1 MKKDLL
7 LIDGHGLAF
16 RGFYAL
22 PQELCAEDGTPTN
35 AVLGFFNM
43 MLKVIDEW
51 PAEGLGIFFDPKG
64 PTRRHELFA
73 EYKQTRRPAPENF
86 KVQMPLII
94 ELCKAMGF
102 PVFSRD
108 GVEADDYIVST
119 AKACAASGWDVKI
132 LSADKDLFQAIG
144 GGISVIRPS
153 RGVTDFTLYDSVNF
167 REKYGFEPP
176 LMADYLALL
185 GDAADNIPGVPG
197 IGEKTALDLVGKFGR
212 LEEIYENLESVQKA
226 RRGKLEAGRE
236 AAFMSRV
243 LVVPQETEPAPEDE
257 LTPKEPDMNGL
268 FALCTRLG
276 LKKIYARFVDE
287 TETAAMEAAA
297 SVEVSEPAGEE
308 TELEKLLDAEE
319 IALSPAVMDGAPR
332 FFAAAAD
339 GRFASFDGR
348 GENERAL
355 FREWAKRGKL
365 LLCGYREI
373 MSGYPDFPL
382 PDRARIY
389 DVETAHYLLHPDR
402 GGADGMA
409 QSFGEPVSPGAGLAL
424 RLFGYREKLAHGIE
438 KYGLEKVMDEIDMPL
453 APALA
458 RMHLIGMHS
467 DAPKLETLGEEL
479 SQSIAGCEAEIKE
492 YVGEEINLASPKQ
505 VGELLFG
512 KLMLPPIKTTKGGG
526 AYSTSIT
533 VLEELAKLPEPLC
546 TVPKMLIRHREE
558 SKIFSAFVQPFIKY
572 SRDGGGMIHST
583 FDHLATGTGR
593 LASRDPNVQ
602 NVPVFGE
609 WADRFRSCF
618 TPRDDDGV
626 FVAADYSQIELR
638 VLAELTEEEK
648 LIRAFHE
655 GSDVHLETAS
665 WVFGLPAGQITPEQR
680 RFAKVV
686 NFGLLYG
693 MSAFGLA
700 QRLGVPRPAA
710 QQIVDRY
717 FSVLPSVKNY
727 ITESANE
734 AKERGY
740 TRSLFGRIR
749 PLAEVST
756 TEGRGAGAINR
767 VAVNTPI
774 QSTAADIAKIALFR
788 LDAALAEKFPGARIV
803 LQVHDSI
810 VCECARKDADAVREL
825 LVKTMESVDILS
837 VPLKA
842 EPKSGNSLKDI

>member
-1 MKKDLL
+1 MKKELL

-22 PQELCAEDGTPTN
+22 PPELSAKDGTPTN

-43 MLKVIDEW
+43 MLKVLDEW

-64 PTRRHELFA
+64 PTRRHQLFA
-73 EYKQTRRPAPENF
+73 EYKQTRKPAPENF

-94 ELCKAMGF
+94 ELCRAMGF

-119 AKACAASGWDVKI
+119 AKASAASGWDVKI
-132 LSADKDLFQAIG
+132 LSADKDLFQTIG
-144 GGISVIRPS
+144 DGISVIRPS
-153 RGVTDFTLYDSVNF
+153 RGVTDFTLYDCEVF

-185 GDAADNIPGVPG
+185 GDSVDNIPGVPG
-197 IGEKTALDLVGKFGR
+197 IGEKTALDLVGKFGQ
-212 LEEIYENLESVQKA
+212 LENIYENIESVPKA
-226 RRGKLEAGRE
+226 RRGKLEAGRD

-243 LVVPQETEPAPEDE
+243 LVVPQDTEPAPEDE
-257 LTPKEPDMNGL
+257 LTPKKPDMNDL
-268 FALCTRLG
+268 FALCSRLG
-276 LKKIYARFVDE
+276 LKKIYARFSGDA
-287 TETAAMEAAA
+287 ETATAEVAVEA
-297 SVEVSEPAGEE
+297 SELTGEE
-308 TELEKLLDAEE
+308 TELEKLLEAEE
-319 IALSPAVMDGAPR
+319 IALSPAVIDGTPR
-332 FFAAAAD
+332 FFAASAD
-339 GRFASFDGR
+339 GKFASFDGR
-348 GENERAL
+348 GEHERAW
-355 FREWAKRGKL
+355 FHEWTKRGKL

-373 MSGYPDFPL
+373 MSEYPDFPL
-382 PDRARIY
+382 PERGRVY

-402 GGADGMA
+402 GGAAGMEK
-409 QSFGEPVSPGAGLAL
+409 SFGEPVKAGLGLAM
-424 RLFGYREKLAHGIE
+424 RLFRYRDALSHGIE
-438 KYGLEKVMDEIDMPL
+438 KYGLAKVMDEIDMPL
-453 APALA
+453 AAALA
-458 RMHLIGMHS
+458 RMHIIGMHA
-467 DAPKLETLGEEL
+467 DGAKLETLGTEL
-479 SQSIAGCEAEIKE
+479 SESIAKCEADIKE
-492 YVGEEINLASPKQ
+492 YIGEEINLASPKQ

-512 KLMLPPIKTTKGGG
+512 RLMLPPIKTTKGGG
-526 AYSTSIT
+526 AYSTSIE

-546 TVPKMLIRHREE
+546 AVPKMLIKHREE
-558 SKIFSAFVQPFIKY
+558 SKVSSAFVQPFIKY
-572 SRDGGGMIHST
+572 SRDGGGVVHST

-602 NVPVFGE
+602 NMPVFGE

-618 TPRDDDGV
+618 TPRDEDGV

-648 LIRAFHE
+648 LIRAFHD
-655 GSDVHLETAS
+655 GSDIHLETAS
-665 WVFGLPAGQITPEQR
+665 WVFGLPPEQITPEQR

-734 AKERGY
+734 AKKRGY

-825 LVKTMESVDILS
+825 LVNTMEGVDILS

-842 EPKSGNSLKDI
+842 EPKSGISLKDI

>member
-86 KVQMPLII
+86 KVQVPLII
-94 ELCKAMGF
+94 ELCRAMGF

-153 RGVTDFTLYDSVNF
+153 HGVTDFTLYDAVSF

-276 LKKIYARFVDE
+276 LKKIYARVVDE

-319 IALSPAVMDGAPR
+319 IALSPAVIDGAPR

-458 RMHLIGMHS
+458 RMHIIGMHS

-618 TPRDDDGV
+618 TPREDDGV

-710 QQIVDRY
+710 QRIVDRY

-727 ITESANE
+727 ITESVAE
-734 AKERGY
+734 AKDRGY

-756 TEGRGAGAINR
+756 TEGRGVGAINR

-810 VCECARKDADAVREL
+810 VCECARKDAEAVREL
-825 LVKTMESVDILS
+825 LVKTMESVDILN

-842 EPKSGNSLKDI
+842 EPKSGTSLKDI

>member
-1 MKKDLL
+1 MKKELL

-22 PQELCAEDGTPTN
+22 PPELSAKDGTPTN

-43 MLKVIDEW
+43 MLKVLDEW

-64 PTRRHELFA
+64 PTRRHQLFA
-73 EYKQTRRPAPENF
+73 EYKQTRKPAPENF
-86 KVQMPLII
+86 KVQMPFII
-94 ELCKAMGF
+94 ELCRSMGF

-119 AKACAASGWDVKI
+119 AKASAASGWDVKI
-132 LSADKDLFQAIG
+132 LSADKDLFQTIG
-144 GGISVIRPS
+144 DGISVIRPS
-153 RGVTDFTLYDSVNF
+153 RGVTDFTLYDCEVF

-185 GDAADNIPGVPG
+185 GDSVDNIPGVPG

-212 LEEIYENLESVQKA
+212 LENIYENLESVPKA

-243 LVVPQETEPAPEDE
+243 LVVPQDTEPAPEDE
-257 LTPKEPDMNGL
+257 LTPKEPDMNDL
-268 FALCTRLG
+268 FALCSRLG
-276 LKKIYARFVDE
+276 LKKIYARFAGE
-287 TETAAMEAAA
+287 AETATAEVAVEA
-297 SVEVSEPAGEE
+297 SELTGEE
-308 TELEKLLDAEE
+308 TELEKLLEAEE
-319 IALSPAVMDGAPR
+319 IALSPAVIDGAPR
-332 FFAAAAD
+332 FFAASAD
-339 GRFASFDGR
+339 GRSASFDGR
-348 GENERAL
+348 GEHERAL
-355 FREWAKRGKL
+355 FREWTKRGEL

-373 MSGYPDFPL
+373 MSEYPDFPL
-382 PDRARIY
+382 PERGRVY

-402 GGADGMA
+402 GGAAGMEK
-409 QSFGEPVSPGAGLAL
+409 SFGEPVKAGLGLAM
-424 RLFGYREKLAHGIE
+424 RLFRYRDALSHGIE
-438 KYGLEKVMDEIDMPL
+438 KYGLAKVMDEIDMPL
-453 APALA
+453 AAALA
-458 RMHLIGMHS
+458 RMHIIGMHA
-467 DAPKLETLGEEL
+467 DGAKLETLGTEL
-479 SQSIAGCEAEIKE
+479 SESIAKCEADIKE
-492 YVGEEINLASPKQ
+492 YIGEEINLASPKQ

-512 KLMLPPIKTTKGGG
+512 RLMLPPIKTTKGGG
-526 AYSTSIT
+526 AYSTSIE

-546 TVPKMLIRHREE
+546 AVPKMLIKHREE
-558 SKIFSAFVQPFIKY
+558 SKVSSAFVQPFIKY
-572 SRDGGGMIHST
+572 SRDGGGVVHST

-602 NVPVFGE
+602 NMPVFGE

-618 TPRDDDGV
+618 TPRDEDGV

-648 LIRAFHE
+648 LIRAFHD
-655 GSDVHLETAS
+655 GSDIHLETAS
-665 WVFGLPAGQITPEQR
+665 WVFGLPPEQITPEQR

-734 AKERGY
+734 AKKRGY

-810 VCECARKDADAVREL
+810 VCECARKDAYAVREL
-825 LVKTMESVDILS
+825 LVNTMEGVDILS

-842 EPKSGNSLKDI
+842 EPKSGISLKDI

>member
-22 PQELCAEDGTPTN
+22 PPELSAADGTPTN

-43 MLKVIDEW
+43 MLKVLDEW
-51 PAEGLGIFFDPKG
+51 PVEGLGIFFDPKG

-73 EYKQTRRPAPENF
+73 EYKQTRKPTPEAF
-86 KVQMPLII
+86 RVQMPLII
-94 ELCKAMGF
+94 ELCRAMGF

-144 GGISVIRPS
+144 DGISVIRPS
-153 RGVTDFTLYDSVNF
+153 RGVTDFTLYDGVNF

-176 LMADYLALL
+176 FMADYLALL
-185 GDAADNIPGVPG
+185 GDSVDNIPGVPG

-212 LEEIYENLESVQKA
+212 LEDIYENLESVPKA

-243 LVVPQETEPAPEDE
+243 LVVPQETEPAPEEE
-257 LTPKEPDMNGL
+257 LTPKEPDMSEL

-287 TETAAMEAAA
+287 TETAAMAAA
-297 SVEVSEPAGEE
+297 AAEVSEPSGEE
-308 TELEKLLDAEE
+308 TELEKLLEAEE
-319 IALSPAVMDGAPR
+319 IALSPAVIDGAPR

-339 GRFASFDGR
+339 GRVASFDGR
-348 GENERAL
+348 GGEERAL
-355 FREWAKRGKL
+355 FREWAKRGRL

-373 MSGYPDFPL
+373 MSDYPDFPL
-382 PDRARIY
+382 PERERIY

-402 GGADGMA
+402 GGAAGMER
-409 QSFGEPVSPGAGLAL
+409 SFGEPVKAGSGLAL
-424 RLFGYREKLAHGIE
+424 RLFRYRDTLAHGID
-438 KYGLEKVMDEIDMPL
+438 KYGLAKVMDEIDMPL

-458 RMHLIGMHS
+458 GMHTLGMHT
-467 DAPKLETLGEEL
+467 DAGKLEALGAEL
-479 SQSIAGCEAEIKE
+479 AQSIAKGEADIKE
-492 YVGEEINLASPKQ
+492 YTGENINLASPKQ
-505 VGELLFG
+505 VGDLLFG

-526 AYSTSIT
+526 SYSTSIE

-546 TVPKMLIRHREE
+546 VVPKMLIKHREE

-572 SRDGGGMIHST
+572 SRDGGGVVHST

-602 NVPVFGE
+602 NMPVFGE

-618 TPRDDDGV
+618 TPRTEDGV

-648 LIRAFHE
+648 LIRAFHD
-655 GSDVHLETAS
+655 GSDIHLETAS
-665 WVFGLPAGQITPEQR
+665 WVFGLPAEQITAEQR

-810 VCECARKDADAVREL
+810 VCECARKDAEAVREL